1 MLLYLESPLTSM
13 SKILMKHFMRPYYI
27 VSLVPASK
35 VEGLDQSKTLKC
47 LLTPTTTPNLLKV
60 TMPGRRLRIDIII
73 NPIPWVGGNQ
83 NLVKVLHLF
92 GGSVLLRLE
101 RLQLRLG

>member
-1 MLLYLESPLTSM
+1 
-13 SKILMKHFMRPYYI
+13 MRPYYI

-83 NLVKVLHLF
+83 KVLHLF
-92 GGSVLLRLE
+92 GGNSSSVLLRLA
-101 RLQLRLG
+101 RLRSD